1 MLEQFLSSCTGL
13 SASSFHERF
22 VKDNKLPFEEVA
34 ETNDL
39 SSPILY
45 TSDSDKFNGQIN
57 LKLLGIKKQREFG
70 GTLSDKTMYTEAQ
83 ILARLPL
90 SYDAAKQLEGSNFWF
105 YNKVYRLISN
115 YILSQYHYR
124 VDTSNLGL
132 DGAEL
137 DKAKTDLEFHLDQ
150 LNEEGVQSIL
160 TKDEVEKAFDF

>member
-1 MLEQFLSSCTGL
+1 
-13 SASSFHERF
+13 
-22 VKDNKLPFEEVA
+22 
-34 ETNDL
+34 
-39 SSPILY
+39 
-45 TSDSDKFNGQIN
+45 
-57 LKLLGIKKQREFG
+57 
-70 GTLSDKTMYTEAQ
+70 MYTEAQ

-124 VDTSNLGL
+124 VDASNLGL

-160 TKDEVEKAFDF
+160 TKDEVERAFDFLNLMTSDDYRNDSFKELLENHRNYVDDENMSKKIGNDLDALADYKRKKLVISGVKKKSNSK